1 MSKRNKR
8 HNAKNKYQAPVKSTA
23 AVQELIPYPEAP
35 RREGFD
41 INKWRLAIRSAEDAM
56 YPDRTLL
63 LDIYNDI
70 LLDMHLTAVIDKRI
84 EAVKGTELIFS
95 DGAKP
100 QRCRK

>member
-70 LLDMHLTAVIDKRI
+70 LLDMHLTPSSTNALRQSK
-84 EAVKGTELIFS
+84 EPNSFSPTEPNPTMS
-95 DGAKP
+95 
-100 QRCRK
+100 